1 MAIRR
6 PAATTGTVFSAP
18 KEGRGTEVNP
28 NGIIIGM
35 KRYRPQPIPV
45 RLPKLTALV
54 TGGTWLLLALGP
66 AKAEIPGHRYV

>member
-1 MAIRR
+1 
-6 PAATTGTVFSAP
+6 VFSAP